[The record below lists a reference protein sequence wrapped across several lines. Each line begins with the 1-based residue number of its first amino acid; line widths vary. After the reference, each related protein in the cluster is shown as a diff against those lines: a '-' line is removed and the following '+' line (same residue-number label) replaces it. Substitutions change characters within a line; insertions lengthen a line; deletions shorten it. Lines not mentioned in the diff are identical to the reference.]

1 MKKRL
6 LTLSLTALMALCVV
20 GGVACGGRTG
30 NGGNT
35 GSGNFGTN
43 ASSSIDSSSDSSSVV
58 EREKE
63 VVFADFETWETGM
76 QLIRTGKYFG
86 TISEN
91 KDARYVKSG
100 EKSAIIRPLGGFRSS
115 SIPIFFFPTQS
126 EYFDFDHSD
135 FSDADKVTFEFYYDA
150 TYEPPVDEES
160 SEESTETVAL
170 EDKTLKVAVG
180 LVTEINGL
188 DNYQRT
194 AVEYQLLYNGW
205 NTIEYVV
212 DVSALS
218 INADV
223 KSIKGIYV
231 AFESVGSREVE
242 DAPIVYLDDVVLH
255 RKDEAPEIQ
264 DLVQLGENEYAD
276 FESEWQKHVISARN
290 TAYAPDINI
299 VNADDYKVG
308 VPPAE
313 GEEDTRPT
321 LKSMEGSKVSGDK
334 VMRLYAKN
342 GATPNLNY
350 PGMQFAPAM
359 LQRSMFGSLAEE
371 DYGRVTFAFDIYN
384 NSDSRLYWGVSFYN
398 VTSKQRM
405 EYGIYVEPYQW
416 TSFSVLIK
424 DLYDDF
430 RAKNKDS
437 TSLFTEP
444 GSLAIYWPEF
454 TDGDKEFFLDN
465 FRYEV
470 EERDEDAAPTIHM
483 PPFVR
488 VAKVGDRLELP
499 IATATDPYDLSVETK
514 LSVYK
519 KVSDEWQPL
528 ELESGLIPIDSVG
541 DYKLKATAKNKL
553 NNETTVEYLFKGVKE
568 IEDNLWISYDYE
580 DEKSNILLKGDEA
593 DNNKTEW
600 LQSVTLGGETH
611 DGVIKATTTNVNA
624 YGAGYFGFFISKQ
637 RLDDA
642 TDANWDYFTISV
654 YIDAP
659 LSTLNFYSFNK
670 QLLEN
675 VPTGCWTELRITK
688 KQLMQPQTRINTSK
702 SSVSETIFYESFNT
716 ICGTTEKV
724 GESQQVL
731 FTTNIKGSV
740 SNGTITYYIDKITW
754 GCYDETIYKEGD
766 DYAYDIYDT
775 QWADPWRKQEEL

>member
-1 MKKRL
+1 MKKHFA
-6 LTLSLTALMALCVV
+6 TLSLATVMSLCIV
-20 GGVACGGRTG
+20 GGVACGG
-30 NGGNT
+30 GG
-35 GSGNFGTN
+35 GGGT
-43 ASSSIDSSSDSSSVV
+43 SSSPSSVQSSVETSSSESSVV
-58 EREKE
+58 ERAKE

-86 TISEN
+86 TIGEN
-91 KDARYVKSG
+91 KDAKYVKSG
-100 EKSAIIRPLGGFRSS
+100 EKSAIIRPLGGFRSA

-150 TYEPPVDEES
+150 TYEPPVDEG
-160 SEESTETVAL
+160 EEPTETVAL

-223 KSIKGIYV
+223 TEIKGIYV

-264 DLVQLGENEYAD
+264 DLVSLGEYEYAD

-299 VNADDYKVG
+299 VNAADYKVG

-321 LKSMEGSKVSGDK
+321 LKDMEGSKVSGEK
-334 VMRLYAKN
+334 VMRLHAKN
-342 GATPNLNY
+342 GSTPNLNY
-350 PGMQFAPAM
+350 PGMEFAPAM

-384 NSDSRLYWGVSFYN
+384 NSASRLYWGVSFYN
-398 VTSKQRM
+398 ATAKNRK

-430 RAKNKDS
+430 LAANKNS
-437 TSLFTEP
+437 NSLFTEP

-470 EERDEDAAPTIHM
+470 DERDMEAAPTIHM

-488 VAKVGDRLELP
+488 VAKVGDRIELP
-499 IATATDPYDLSVETK
+499 IASATDLYDLTLETK
-514 LSVYK
+514 IDVFE
-519 KVSDEWQPL
+519 KVDGEWTSL
-528 ELESGLIPIDSVG
+528 ALDSGLIPIDKVG
-541 DYKLKATAKNKL
+541 EYKLTATATNSLKN
-553 NNETTVEYLFKGVKE
+553 TTVEEYFFKGVE
-568 IEDNLWISYDYE
+568 TLEDNLWVSYEYE
-580 DEKSNILLKGDEA
+580 DEKNNVWIKGDKA
-593 DNNKTEW
+593 DNNQAEW
-600 LQSVTLGGETH
+600 LQAISLDGETRS
-611 DGVIKATTTNVNA
+611 GVVKATTTNVNTW
-624 YGAGYFGFFISKQ
+624 GAGYFGFQVSKQ

-642 TDANWDYFTISV
+642 AEANWDYFTIYL

-659 LSTLNFYSFNK
+659 VGSVNIFSWNRK
-670 QLLEN
+670 IAEN
-675 VPTGCWTELRITK
+675 VPTGCWTEITITK
-688 KQLMQPQTRINTSK
+688 KDLNAGQSRINTSK
-702 SSVSETIFYESFNT
+702 VPVSDAIFYENFYT
-716 ICGTTEKV
+716 VCGSSEKLGETEQLLFIKDGADKV
-724 GESQQVL
+724 P
-731 FTTNIKGSV
+731 NA
-740 SNGTITYYIDKITW
+740 TITYYIDKITW
-754 GCYDETIYKEGD
+754 GSYPETIYPDGD
-766 DYAYDIYDT
+766 DYTDDIYDKV
-775 QWADPWRKQEEL
+775 WVDPWIKKETVE